1 MFINNR
7 FNEAIACAG
16 MKLEKNTMTTSKQ
29 YLMKSHLM
37 VGNVIVKM
45 LENLKMKIHLMFY
58 ADITEKLVLTIEYM
72 VFVITQ
78 FNKEN

>member
-16 MKLEKNTMTTSKQ
+16 MKLEKTTMTTSKQ

-37 VGNVIVKM
+37 VGNVIVPMVNEWK
-45 LENLKMKIHLMFY
+45 KKILPMY
-58 ADITEKLVLTIEYM
+58 SVDITEKLVLTKECLGS
-72 VFVITQ
+72 VTTQ
-78 FNKEN
+78 FK